1 MKYHRHHH
9 DTTTIHDF
17 SLSIAFALAL
27 CVSAIN
33 CVKQSSQ
40 VVNGLVWFV
49 ILVLLLKI
57 IISHTLRT
65 VQYSTVQYSAV
76 LCALSESEHTQRNK
90 YYLRDVKFLVLVVLF
105 LLFIIHFG

>member
-17 SLSIAFALAL
+17 SLSIAFALTLALAL

-65 VQYSTVQYSAV
+65 VQYSTVQC
-76 LCALSESEHTQRNK
+76 CAMCSKRE
-90 YYLRDVKFLVLVVLF
+90 
-105 LLFIIHFG
+105 